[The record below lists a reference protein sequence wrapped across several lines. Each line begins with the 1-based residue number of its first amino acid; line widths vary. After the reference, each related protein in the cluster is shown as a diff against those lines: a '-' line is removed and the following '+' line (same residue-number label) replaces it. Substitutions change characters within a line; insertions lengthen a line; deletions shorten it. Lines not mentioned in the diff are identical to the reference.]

1 MCGENSR
8 RVFTALSLRDSF
20 GGRNYKMGP
29 LARMVDLATNLGHL
43 DWLCWLV
50 AFTYLDVLLAVED
63 GEGLQFAKCKGVNK
77 TLVVD
82 NFFKLLHVF

>member
-1 MCGENSR
+1 M
-8 RVFTALSLRDSF
+8 SLRDSF

-50 AFTYLDVLLAVED
+50 AFMYLDVLLAVGD
-63 GEGLQFAKCKGVNK
+63 GEGLAICQVQGS
-77 TLVVD
+77 
-82 NFFKLLHVF
+82 